1 MKRLFSDKTD
11 WLFSE
16 YAYNIYEKCL
26 YNKTFKEYKRII
38 STYLEHPDIKC
49 FFCSVENKNVGI
61 IVYQLLQN
69 DTAEILGI
77 AVADFAQNKGVGT
90 YMIRESA
97 KALSSKKIIAKTDD
111 DAIEFYKKAGFK
123 IIKEEVTNYVD
134 GDVTRYTCLLEY

>member
-97 KALSSKKIIAKTDD
+97 KALSSKKIIAETPISSNLL
-111 DAIEFYKKAGFK
+111 IESISFLIYSKKRNNSLSCST
-123 IIKEEVTNYVD
+123 II
-134 GDVTRYTCLLEY
+134 L